1 MKMAKPTIDVR
12 SDVSC
17 YVKIGDYTLYLE
29 VSSETDNKPFVSY
42 WHKDMSSD
50 AEEIKLK
57 EVV

>member
-29 VSSETDNKPFVSY
+29 VSSATENKPYVSY
-42 WHKDMSSD
+42 WHKDMPPDTSINMIED
-50 AEEIKLK
+50 NE
-57 EVV
+57 